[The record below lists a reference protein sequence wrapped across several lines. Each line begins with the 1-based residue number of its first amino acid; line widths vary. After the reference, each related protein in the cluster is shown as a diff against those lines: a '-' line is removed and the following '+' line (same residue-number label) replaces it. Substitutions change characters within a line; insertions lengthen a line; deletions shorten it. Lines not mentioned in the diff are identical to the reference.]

1 MDPVKWFD
9 KLQLVKITFLKQ
21 IFFSDLTMHGGWTLG
36 LSDFVV
42 TSVFSSQSL
51 EENESFI

>member
-1 MDPVKWFD
+1 MDPVKWFLTGACQNHIF
-9 KLQLVKITFLKQ
+9 KAN
-21 IFFSDLTMHGGWTLG
+21 FFSDLTMHGGWTLG